1 MRCGFQN
8 MSLFWAGIDMDSIV
22 GVIRRF
28 TIAKE

>member
-1 MRCGFQN
+1 